1 MGSDKLRRQIAFEAA
16 RLMYARHETEYK
28 RAKIRAARKVC
39 RDWVKESELPS
50 NAEIRDQVQQLAR
63 MFEGDA
69 RINRLRSM
77 RVEAL
82 RMMRLLREYRPR
94 LIGSVWTGH
103 IRQGSDIDIH
113 LFAEGTSGIEARL
126 EEQGLPVRVER
137 KLVRKE
143 GVERT
148 YTHLHVSDLYP
159 FELTVYGTA
168 RVNDVFVSSITGRP
182 IERGS
187 IAELEDLLTR
197 EESAGDLENVLLEQ
211 SERIDRFAVYRAL
224 LLPLA
229 GVAQS
234 REYHPE
240 GDALYHSLQ
249 VFTLARDEL
258 PYDEEFQ
265 LAALL
270 HDVGKAIC
278 NEDHVSAGLAAL
290 EGYITQRTHWLIEH
304 HMAARA
310 LAEGTLGARARQR
323 LEASE
328 DFEELKLLA
337 ECDRRGRA
345 PGVQVE
351 EIDDALDSIRELARM
366 CG

>member
-50 NAEIRDQVQQLAR
+50 NAEIREQVQQLAR
-63 MFEGDA
+63 MFEGEA
-69 RINRLRSM
+69 RADRLRSM
-77 RVEAL
+77 RLEAL

-113 LFAEGTSGIEARL
+113 LFAEGTSGIETLL
-126 EEQGLPVRVER
+126 EDEGLPVRVER
-137 KLVRKE
+137 KQVRKD
-143 GVERT
+143 GTERT
-148 YTHLHVSDLYP
+148 YTHIHVADLYP
-159 FELTVYGTA
+159 FELTVYSTSQ
-168 RVNDVFVSSITGRP
+168 VNEVFLSSITGRP

-187 IAELEDLLTR
+187 IAELEELLTR
-197 EESAGDLENVLLEQ
+197 ETPPGELESELLEQ
-211 SERIDRFAVYRAL
+211 AERVDRFAVYRAL

-234 REYHPE
+234 REFHPE

-249 VFTLARDEL
+249 VFTLAREEL

-270 HDVGKAIC
+270 HDVGKGIS
-278 NEDHVSAGLAAL
+278 ESDHVGAGLLAL

-304 HMAARA
+304 HMEARA
-310 LAEGTLGARARQR
+310 LADGTLGARARHR

-337 ECDRRGRA
+337 DCDRRGRV
-345 PGVQVE
+345 PGMQVE
-351 EIDDALDSIRELARM
+351 EVDDALDSIRELARM